1 MAPLKVLLVAETL
14 SQQDGWGSV
23 AAGLMRGLTE
33 LGVRSRALVRRDAR
47 PDAPPDCDVI
57 PCLSAPGQGLVY
69 PHATAWNAAQ
79 LLRHARGADVL
90 QIVVEPYVAATALLP
105 IGLPPTVVSVYGTYA
120 ISPFRERW
128 PAPLLFA
135 RGLRQASSVVCAS
148 RFTRNLLLERLELD
162 NTLILHLGH
171 DFPLGGP
178 EQSAD
183 EDWRLE
189 GSPIVVGVGALKR
202 RKGYHVALRAIAR
215 LRERFPNLRYYLVGD
230 DSDLNYV
237 AALRADI
244 VSLGLQK
251 HAIITGTVPGDRLTS
266 IYQQADLF
274 MLTPI
279 NDGPSFEGFGI
290 VYLEAGARGKP
301 IVGSYGCGA
310 EDAVQDGIT
319 GLLAPQEDDAAV
331 AERVGRILGNPVLAA
346 RLGQAGRARAE
357 AQTWT
362 AVAGRYLE
370 LYQRAFRD

>member
-1 MAPLKVLLVAETL
+1 MKVLLVAETL

-33 LGVRSRALVRRDAR
+33 LGVHSRALVRRDAN
-47 PDAPPDCDVI
+47 PAAPPGCDVI
-57 PCLSAPGQGLVY
+57 PCLSAPGKGLVY

-79 LLRHARGADVL
+79 LLRQARGSDVL

-105 IGLPPTVVSVYGTYA
+105 VGLPPTVVSVYGTYA
-120 ISPFRERW
+120 ISPLRERW

-148 RFTRNLLLERLELD
+148 RFTRNLLLERLKLD
-162 NTLILHLGH
+162 NTVILNLGH
-171 DFPLGGP
+171 DFPLGGS
-178 EQSAD
+178 EQSPD
-183 EDWRLE
+183 DGRLE

-215 LRERFPNLRYYLVGD
+215 LRDRFPNLRYYLVGD
-230 DSDLNYV
+230 DSDLEYV
-237 AALRADI
+237 AELRADI
-244 VSLGLQK
+244 VSLGLAK
-251 HAIITGTVPGDRLTS
+251 HAIITGMVPGDRLKA
-266 IYQQADLF
+266 IYRQADLF

-279 NDGPSFEGFGI
+279 NVGPSFEGFGI
-290 VYLEAGARGKP
+290 VYLEAGACGKP
-301 IVGSYGCGA
+301 VVGSYGCGA
-310 EDAVQDGIT
+310 EDAIEDGIT
-319 GLLAPQEDDAAV
+319 GLLAPQEDDAAL
-331 AERVGRILGNPVLAA
+331 AERVGRILGDPALAA

-370 LYQRAFRD
+370 LYQRALHD